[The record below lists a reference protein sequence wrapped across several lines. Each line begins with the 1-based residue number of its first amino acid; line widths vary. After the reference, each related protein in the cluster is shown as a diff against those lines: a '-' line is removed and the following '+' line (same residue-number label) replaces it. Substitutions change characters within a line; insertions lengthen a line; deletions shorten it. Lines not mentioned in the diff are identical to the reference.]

1 MSKVPNA
8 TESLLNRTKT
18 LLALRGDL
26 TLRQIAEGAGVGH
39 QWLRGLAYGAI
50 KDPGVSRLEK
60 LHAFLSDYVAA
71 QRFERSRQ
79 KKLTREARA
88 L

>member
-1 MSKVPNA
+1 MPKA
-8 TESLLNRTKT
+8 ADETESLLTRTKA
-18 LLALRGDL
+18 LLKQRGDL
-26 TLRQIAEGAGVGH
+26 TLRQIADGAGVGH

-50 KDPGVSRLEK
+50 KDPGITRLEK

-71 QRFERSRQ
+71 QRFEQSRQ
-79 KKLTREARA
+79 KKVTREARA

>member
-1 MSKVPNA
+1 MPKAADA
-8 TESLLNRTKT
+8 TESLLSRTKT
-18 LLALRGDL
+18 LLDMRGDL
-26 TLRQIAEGAGVGH
+26 TLRQIADGAGVGH
-39 QWLRGLAYGAI
+39 QWLRGLVYGAI
-50 KDPGVSRLEK
+50 KDPGITRLEK

-71 QRFERSRQ
+71 QRFEKARE